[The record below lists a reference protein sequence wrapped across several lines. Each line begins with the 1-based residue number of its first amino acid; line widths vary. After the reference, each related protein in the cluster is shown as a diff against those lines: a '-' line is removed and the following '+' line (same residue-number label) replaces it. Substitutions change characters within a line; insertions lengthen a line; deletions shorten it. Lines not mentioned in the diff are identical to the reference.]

1 MAFNVFGKKTE
12 KEKEPAFRRGETLD
26 KVHGDLRKTLW
37 FLDGANKNFDGKEYS
52 DTIQAGEIAFPLT
65 ISGER
70 ELSAISVQLPVG
82 ALPATAREMES
93 HVKPVKGTGYDQMT
107 PQQRGDFWVMLED
120 PYRLY
125 LPSGYISVLASGLER
140 HMFCGNF
147 EEAFHVLLEL
157 RNTQTDREFSLRS
170 SNALLL
176 MAMYHNRP
184 DLILEFQD
192 SLDVDH
198 SYALSEEMYLLSM
211 YGTGMDLQARDIMR
225 IAKSFGIQ
233 DTRYAMNYVPHFDR
247 YLRENMQEQFGRDT
261 LPLKEF
267 LDQADIVSLR
277 TRKVPVFFN
286 SSMSEQDLFLPM
298 LYTEPALAS
307 TVRELYKKAEDSVKH
322 DLRHMKE
329 MGLLL
334 YDIDYDKR
342 EFVRY
347 KDGYIIG

>member
-157 RNTQTDREFSLRS
+157 RNTQT
-170 SNALLL
+170 
-176 MAMYHNRP
+176 
-184 DLILEFQD
+184 
-192 SLDVDH
+192 V
-198 SYALSEEMYLLSM
+198 SYTHL
-211 YGTGMDLQARDIMR
+211 
-225 IAKSFGIQ
+225 
-233 DTRYAMNYVPHFDR
+233 
-247 YLRENMQEQFGRDT
+247 T
-261 LPLKEF
+261 LPTKR
-267 LDQADIVSLR
+267 IV
-277 TRKVPVFFN
+277 
-286 SSMSEQDLFLPM
+286 
-298 LYTEPALAS
+298 
-307 TVRELYKKAEDSVKH
+307 
-322 DLRHMKE
+322 
-329 MGLLL
+329 
-334 YDIDYDKR
+334 
-342 EFVRY
+342 
-347 KDGYIIG
+347 

>member
-1 MAFNVFGKKTE
+1 MAFNFFEKKTVKAE
-12 KEKEPAFRRGETLD
+12 EPVFRRGETLE

-37 FLDGANKNFDGKEYS
+37 FLDGTNKNFDGKDYS
-52 DTIQAGEIAFPLT
+52 DTIQAGSISILLT
-65 ISGER
+65 VSGER
-70 ELSAISVQLPVG
+70 EISGISVKLPVG
-82 ALPATAREMES
+82 TLAATSREMDA
-93 HVKPVKGTGYDQMT
+93 HVKPLKGTGYDQMT
-107 PQQRGDFWVMLED
+107 PEQRGDFWVMLED

-125 LPSGYISVLASGLER
+125 LPSSYISVLAAGLER

-147 EEAFHVLLEL
+147 DEAFHVLLEL

-184 DLILEFQD
+184 DLILMFQD

-211 YGTGMDLQARDIMR
+211 YGTGMELQARDIMR

-247 YLRENMQEQFGRDT
+247 YLRENMKEQFGHET

-267 LDQADIVSLR
+267 LDHADLDKLR

-286 SSMSEQDLFLPM
+286 SSMSMQDLQLPM
-298 LYTEPALAS
+298 LTTEPVLAS
-307 TVRELYKKAEDSVKH
+307 TVRDLYKKAEDMVKH
-322 DLRHMKE
+322 DLHHMKE

-334 YDIDYDKR
+334 YDIDYDKKEVIR
-342 EFVRY
+342 D